1 MFESLSERLGSALRG
16 LGGRTHLS
24 ADALRASVRDVRM
37 ALIEA
42 DVALPVARAFT
53 AAVEAKA
60 LGQAIA
66 PGLAAGEAFARIV
79 RDELVA
85 AMGAANDALN
95 LAAAPPAVILM
106 AGLQGAGKTTTAA
119 KLARLLREREGKR
132 VAVVSA
138 DVGRP
143 AAIEQLRDLAAEAGA
158 RFVPSDA
165 GEEPLAIAERALAD
179 ARVNFDDVL
188 IVDTAGRLAIDVGM
202 MAGIAALHAA
212 LKPVETLF
220 VVDAMTG
227 QDAAATAK
235 AFAAAVPLTGVVLAK
250 ADGDARGGA
259 ALSVRA
265 VSGKPIK
272 FLGVGERTDGL
283 EPFHPDRIASRI
295 LGMGDMQS
303 LIEEA
308 DRKVDKGEAR
318 RLAAKLGRGQRFNLE
333 DFRDQLR
340 QMARMGG
347 VGAML
352 EKLPGM
358 GQLGAPAQANLDDGQ
373 LRRMEAIIGSMTVQE
388 RRFPDI
394 LGGGRKRR
402 IAAGSGTQVQDVNRL
417 LRHHKHMQR
426 TMRKM
431 LGKGGVQ
438 KAMRRLQASQGAG
451 RAGLKPARR
460 RRRR

>member
-1 MFESLSERLGSALRG
+1 MFDSLSERLGGALRG
-16 LGGRTHLS
+16 LTGRAYLS
-24 ADALRASVRDVRM
+24 EDNVRASVREVRM

-42 DVALPVARAFT
+42 DVALQVARSFT
-53 AAVEAKA
+53 AAVETKA
-60 LGQAIA
+60 LGQAVG
-66 PGLAAGEAFARIV
+66 PGLTASEAFARIV

-85 AMGAANDALN
+85 AMGAKNDALQ
-95 LAAAPPAVILM
+95 LATAPPAVILM

-119 KLARLLREREGKR
+119 KLARFLREREGKR
-132 VAVVSA
+132 VALVSA
-138 DVGRP
+138 DVQRP
-143 AAIEQLRDLAAEAGA
+143 AAIEQLRTLADEAGV
-158 RFVPSDA
+158 RFVPSTA
-165 GEEPLAIAERALAD
+165 GEEPLAIAGRALAD
-179 ARVNFDDVL
+179 AQAHLDDVL
-188 IVDTAGRLAIDVGM
+188 IVDTAGRLAIDVEM
-202 MAGIAALHAA
+202 MAGLVALHGAV
-212 LKPVETLF
+212 KPVETLF

-235 AFAAAVPLTGVVLAK
+235 AFDAALPLTGVVLAK

-265 VSGKPIK
+265 VCGKPIK

-295 LGMGDMQS
+295 LGMGDMQT

-308 DRKVDKGEAR
+308 DRKVDKQKAQ
-318 RLAAKLGRGQRFNLE
+318 RLATKLGRGQRFDLE

-352 EKLPGM
+352 EKLPGV
-358 GQLGAPAQANLDDGQ
+358 GQLGAAAEQRIDDGQ

-394 LGGGRKRR
+394 VSGGRKRR
-402 IAAGSGTQVQDVNRL
+402 IALGSGTQVQDVSRL
-417 LRHHKHMQR
+417 LKQHKQMQR

-431 LGKGGVQ
+431 TSKGGMQ
-438 KAMRRLQASQGAG
+438 KAMRRLQSGQA
-451 RAGLKPARR
+451 RAGTRPPARR
-460 RRRR
+460 GRRR

>member
-1 MFESLSERLGSALRG
+1 MFDSLSERLGGALRG
-16 LGGRTHLS
+16 LTGRAYLS
-24 ADALRASVRDVRM
+24 EDNVASVRDLRM

-42 DVALPVARAFT
+42 DVALAVARSFT
-53 AAVEAKA
+53 AAVQSKA
-60 LGQAIA
+60 LGQAVGS
-66 PGLAAGEAFARIV
+66 GLTASEAFARIV
-79 RDELVA
+79 RDELIA
-85 AMGAANDALN
+85 AMGDKNDALN
-95 LAAAPPAVILM
+95 LAATPPAVILM

-119 KLARLLREREGKR
+119 KLARLLHEREGKR

-138 DVGRP
+138 DVQRP
-143 AAIEQLRDLAAEAGA
+143 AAIEQLRTLADEVGV
-158 RFVPSDA
+158 RFVPSTA
-165 GEEPLAIAERALAD
+165 GEEPLTIAERALAD
-179 ARVNFDDVL
+179 AKAHLDDVL
-188 IVDTAGRLAIDVGM
+188 IVDTAGRLAIDAEM
-202 MAGIAALHAA
+202 MAGIAALHEAVQ
-212 LKPVETLF
+212 PVETLF

-235 AFAAAVPLTGVVLAK
+235 AFDAALPLTGVVLAK

-265 VSGKPIK
+265 ICGKPIK
-272 FLGVGERTDGL
+272 FLGVGEKTDGL

-295 LGMGDMQS
+295 LGMGDMQT

-308 DRKVDKGEAR
+308 DRKVDKQKAQ
-318 RLAAKLGRGQRFNLE
+318 RLATKLGRGQRFDLE

-352 EKLPGM
+352 EKLPGA
-358 GQLGAPAQANLDDGQ
+358 GQIGAAAEARVDDGQ

-394 LGGGRKRR
+394 VSGGRKRR
-402 IAAGSGTQVQDVNRL
+402 IALGSGTQVQDVSRL
-417 LRHHKHMQR
+417 LKQHKQMQR

-431 LGKGGVQ
+431 TSKGGMQ
-438 KAMRRLQASQGAG
+438 KAMRRLQAGQVRPGG
-451 RAGLKPARR
+451 RPPARR
-460 RRRR
+460 GRRR